1 MLISGGHINTCMFFY
16 EILILIIFLI
26 LENFK
31 DSEFQ
36 FSSVYICLIIIS
48 EINIFIIS

>member
-16 EILILIIFLI
+16 EILILITFLI

-36 FSSVYICLIIIS
+36 FSSIYICHIITS